1 MKQFFALLIF
11 ASLSLVSCGKDKP
24 LPLDNSEPLAIAPAV
39 SWAVVLEP
47 YVPFRKECAWDAEIS
62 GHCRKGDIMRVEGK
76 LISPDEIWY
85 KFEDGWMPADA
96 VAVYKNQLCAR
107 NAAAGLK

>member
-1 MKQFFALLIF
+1 MKKVFVLLAFF
-11 ASLSLVSCGKDKP
+11 SLVFYSCLKEQTIS
-24 LPLDNSEPLAIAPAV
+24 LDNSEPLALAPDV

-47 YVPFRKECAWDAEIS
+47 YVPFRKESNWDAEIS

-85 KFEDGWMPADA
+85 KFENGWVPAST
-96 VAVYKNQLCAR
+96 VAVYTNQLRAR
-107 NAAAGLK
+107 NAAMILK